1 MTTAARPTFD
11 PARGNDNSAPSFQY
25 GARDLASHTKLKFRQ
40 PGQGTTDE
48 IGSRE
53 ELLAELKRAEQEYYE
68 EKEGGASTTRLIKQ
82 QEEQQPNE
90 EKQRLMAEA
99 ERLAKLD
106 KEDSDDESDGGGSSS
121 DSSSSDDDD
130 DDDDDDNAAE
140 LLATLQRIRKERA
153 EEKERQEREAREEEE
168 AAKEA
173 EAAQGNPLLNIS
185 NEKRD
190 FSVKRRWD
198 DDVIFKNQARGLD
211 DKPKKRFVNDML
223 RSDFHRKFLHKY
235 IH

>member
-11 PARGNDNSAPSFQY
+11 PARGNDSKAPSFQY
-25 GARDLASHTKLKFRQ
+25 SARDIASHTKLKFRQ

-48 IGSRE
+48 IGNRE

-68 EKEGGASTTRLIKQ
+68 EKDGGVSSSRLIKQ
-82 QEEQQPNE
+82 DEEPNS
-90 EKQRLMAEA
+90 EKQKLMQEA

-106 KEDSDDESDGGGSSS
+106 KEDSEQESDASSS
-121 DSSSSDDDD
+121 DSDDSDDDS
-130 DDDDDDNAAE
+130 DDDDNAAE
-140 LLATLQRIRKERA
+140 LLATLQRIRQERA
-153 EEKERQEREAREEEE
+153 EEKERQEREAREEQQTEKEQE
-168 AAKEA
+168 AME
-173 EAAQGNPLLNIS
+173 GNPLLNIGQ
-185 NEKRD
+185 EKRD

-235 IH
+235 IQ

>member
-11 PARGNDNSAPSFQY
+11 PARGKDSKAPSFQY
-25 GARDLASHTKLKFRQ
+25 GARDLASHTQLKFRQ
-40 PGQGTTDE
+40 PGQGGAEE

-53 ELLAELKRAEQEYYE
+53 ELLEELREAEQGKHDQ
-68 EKEGGASTTRLIKQ
+68 EKEKL
-82 QEEQQPNE
+82 
-90 EKQRLMAEA
+90 LAEA
-99 ERLAKLD
+99 EKLAKLD
-106 KEDSDDESDGGGSSS
+106 KEESDESEEESS
-121 DSSSSDDDD
+121 DEDDDD

-153 EEKERQEREAREEEE
+153 EEKERQDRETKEDEDTKKQQE
-168 AAKEA
+168 AMA
-173 EAAQGNPLLNIS
+173 GNPLLNIGD
-185 NEKRD
+185 EKRD

-198 DDVIFKNQARGLD
+198 DDVVFKNQARGMD
-211 DKPKKRFVNDML
+211 DKPKKRFINDML